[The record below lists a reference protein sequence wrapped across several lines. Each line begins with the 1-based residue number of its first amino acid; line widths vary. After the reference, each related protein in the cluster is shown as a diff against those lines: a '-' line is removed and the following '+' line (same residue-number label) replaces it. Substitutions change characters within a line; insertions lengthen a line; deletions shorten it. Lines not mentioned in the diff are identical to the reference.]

1 MTYEELK
8 RKASY
13 GPLEVCSPID
23 RNATGLDVAYT
34 RCWIRNDAER
44 NEKTVLRQPPGI
56 GATAGDREAT
66 ALLLAHRFNRFDEAV
81 EMLKETR
88 SVVLRESRVRVS
100 GELGELYLRDLL
112 SRVDLVLAHAKEV
125 KT

>member
-8 RKASY
+8 RRASK

-66 ALLLAHRFNRFDEAV
+66 ALLLAHRFNRFDE
-81 EMLKETR
+81 
-88 SVVLRESRVRVS
+88 VVAALE
-100 GELGELYLRDLL
+100 DLL
-112 SRVDLVLAHAKEV
+112 LYFPDNEMQTSRNILARVKEV